1 MKKRRVFFAPF
12 ALFLLDIALKKFVYL
27 NATAILSGAYRFHF
41 SLFFVNFDLAYLE
54 NKGMAW
60 GMFSSFQMAIL
71 LVRIVVIGAI
81 IYALFR
87 KERIKN
93 DRFAFLMILFG
104 AIGNVFDTLTYGFV
118 IDMLHFTFF
127 GRSYGVFNIA
137 DAMIFIGAFCLLLK
151 PKRKDF
157 ALKD

>member
-1 MKKRRVFFAPF
+1 MKKGLLFLIPL
-12 ALFLLDIALKKFVYL
+12 ALLLLDIALKSFVFE
-27 NATAILSGAYRFHF
+27 NATAIFSGGYSFHF
-41 SLFFVNFDLAYLE
+41 SLFFLNFDLSYLE

-60 GMFSSFQMAIL
+60 GMFASFQTLIL
-71 LVRIVVIGAI
+71 LVRIGVIGYI
-81 IYALFR
+81 IYGLLA
-87 KERIKN
+87 KKSMQN

-104 AIGNVFDTLTYGFV
+104 AIGNVLDTFIYGFV

-137 DAMIFIGAFCLLLK
+137 DAMIFIGAFSLLFK
-151 PKRKDF
+151 PKEKDF